1 MKIKSLNKD
10 YIQKSR
16 LFLYPLLDIKRGVS
30 VTPIQTYMSWTDK
43 YCFTDSKL
51 ICKYYIREDREFKM
65 FEEVKLLGNPLFH
78 EFFESEE
85 EGVGV
90 YVFDMS
96 GIEKDF
102 WRITTGKYS
111 ELSKKSKNRILAFF
125 RSHTNHYVYIQ
136 SYLEPEKYHG
146 MYAEILNCKLS
157 ALKTAHELCSKPDLE
172 QETLELG
179 IKIMNSENNPLNLQ
193 Q

>member
-1 MKIKSLNKD
+1 MKIKTLNTE

-30 VTPIQTYMSWTDK
+30 VTPIQTYMSWKDK

-51 ICKYYIREDREFKM
+51 ICKYYLRDDTDFKL
-65 FEEVKLLGNPLFH
+65 FEKVKLLGNPLFH
-78 EFFESEE
+78 EFIPIDDE
-85 EGVGV
+85 VGA

-96 GIEKDF
+96 GIEPDF

-111 ELSKKSKNRILAFF
+111 ELSKKSKAKILSFF
-125 RSHTNHYVYIQ
+125 RSHTKHFVYIQ
-136 SYLEPEKYHG
+136 SYLEPEKFHT
-146 MYAEILNCKLS
+146 MYAEVLNCNLS
-157 ALKTAHELCSKPDLE
+157 SLKAAHELCSIPNLE
-172 QETLELG
+172 KETLETG
-179 IKIMNSENNPLNLQ
+179 VKIMNSKNNPLNLQ